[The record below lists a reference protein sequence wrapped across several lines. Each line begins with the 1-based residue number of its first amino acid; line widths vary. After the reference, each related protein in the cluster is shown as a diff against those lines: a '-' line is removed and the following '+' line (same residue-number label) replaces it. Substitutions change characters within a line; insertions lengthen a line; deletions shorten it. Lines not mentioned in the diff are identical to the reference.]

1 MKITVTGS
9 SGLIGSALLA
19 RLRADRHDVVRLVR
33 SPTDDADSVRWDP
46 GRGSI
51 ESDAFEDADCV
62 VHLGGASIATR
73 WTVQNKRRIMESR
86 VNGTRFLSRA
96 LAEAKSPPRTLIM
109 ASAIGYYGDRADE
122 MLDEASDRGDGF
134 LSDVVEAWEEA
145 AQPARD
151 AGIRVVKMRFGI
163 VLSRAG
169 GALRKML
176 PPFLVGAGGPIGS
189 GNQYMSWITL
199 DDAVSSILFAIEQDA
214 LEGPVNIVTPSPV
227 TNREFS
233 KALGKALHRPSLLPL
248 PAAVVRLLMGE
259 MGDELL
265 LASTRVMPGKLT
277 AAGFDFEYPHLEEGL
292 KHVLEREQST

>member
-1 MKITVTGS
+1 MEITVAGS

-46 GRGSI
+46 GTGSI
-51 ESDAFEDADCV
+51 ESDAFKDADCV
-62 VHLGGASIATR
+62 VHLGGAFIATR

-86 VNGTRFLSRA
+86 VNGTRLLSQN
-96 LAEAKSPPRTLIM
+96 LADAKNPPRTFIM
-109 ASAIGYYGDRADE
+109 ASAIGFYGDRADE
-122 MLDEASDRGDGF
+122 TLDEASDRGDGF
-134 LSDVVEAWEEA
+134 LADVVEAWEAA
-145 AQPARD
+145 AQPACD

-233 KALGKALHRPSLLPL
+233 KVLGKALRRPSLLPL

-277 AAGFDFEYPHLEEGL
+277 AAGFDFRYPHLEEGL
-292 KHVLEREQST
+292 KHVLGREQPT